1 MIYKV
6 EQTVILDNGKIYP
19 NMFYVLDKNFANFLK
34 YITSDDENLRT
45 YTYHFTN
52 NLVRLYEVV
61 DNHFKWQEYK
71 ISISDEMLIEEDELF
86 ILDKEDNYPRGKFI
100 GNLQELMF
108 EEITNED
115 SLNKILREVNKYL
128 NK

>member
-19 NMFYVLDKNFANFLK
+19 NMFYVLDKDFANFLK
-34 YITSDDENLRT
+34 YITSNDKNIRT
-45 YTYHFTN
+45 YTYFFTN
-52 NLVRLYEVV
+52 NLVRLYEKV
-61 DNHFKWQEYK
+61 DNNFKWQEYK

-100 GNLQELMF
+100 NNIQEVMF
-108 EEITNED
+108 EEIDNIE
-115 SLNKILREVNKYL
+115 SLNKVIKEVSKYL
-128 NK
+128 SK